1 MNDLILEYI
10 NYNKDRIIIKNIDF
24 NFERRNKLIHYSIP
38 CVSFTSYFGKKMQR
52 INNIAVKNISE
63 EMTSGNNTEFFS
75 NIFSDFINKY
85 IKVFYEYKKSENKIE
100 QNLSLEEYKKSFI
113 ILPCISFNKERN
125 FVKFK
130 KLLDLITQKTC
141 IKNSYDSVK
150 YINRFNNECDISSS
164 CKNYNDFSKYYSINS
179 LPIKYNSDYN
189 IIFID
194 DIVNTGNT
202 FKNYSRKIIENN
214 KHNDCKS
221 ILCLSFSQVFSYEE
235 HKYNWLND
243 YNKLNKNII
252 EIDYTFDKFK
262 IIKNDFYELNPI
274 NMAYICFYASKV
286 KYKY

>member
-1 MNDLILEYI
+1 MNDLILEYT
-10 NYNKDRIIIKNIDF
+10 NYNKDRIIFKNIDF
-24 NFERRNKLIHYSIP
+24 NFQNKNGKLKHYSIP
-38 CVSFTSYFGKKMQR
+38 CVSFTSYLGESKQK
-52 INNIAVKNISE
+52 INNISIENTASEMSEGKNK
-63 EMTSGNNTEFFS
+63 EFFS
-75 NIFSDFINKY
+75 NIFSEFINKY
-85 IKVFYEYKKSENKIE
+85 IKVFYLHKEINKKHIT
-100 QNLSLEEYKKSFI
+100 LEEYKKTFI
-113 ILPCISFNKERN
+113 ILPCISCCKERN
-125 FVKFK
+125 YIKFK
-130 KLLDLITQKTC
+130 DLFDSITEKTG
-141 IKNSYDSVK
+141 INNGYDLVK
-150 YINRFNNECDISSS
+150 YNNHKSAISSRD
-164 CKNYNDFSKYYSINS
+164 KNYDTFNKNYSIYYIPINS
-179 LPIKYNSDYN
+179 NYN

-274 NMAYICFYASKV
+274 NMAYIGFYASKV